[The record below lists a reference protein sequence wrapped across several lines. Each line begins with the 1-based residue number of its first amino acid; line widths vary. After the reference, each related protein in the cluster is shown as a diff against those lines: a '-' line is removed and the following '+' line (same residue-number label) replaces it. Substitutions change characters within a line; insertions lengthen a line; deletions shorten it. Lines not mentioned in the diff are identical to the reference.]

1 VIAAP
6 DGPSHPWQARVYRL
20 LALALCALFLA
31 SVAGFY
37 HPGLGFT
44 ALLGLPEGHEY
55 EVPAL
60 RAMPHADTKAEASY
74 DGQFYVQLALEPLL
88 RDPAIDRAMDL
99 PAYRA
104 RRILFSWT
112 AYLAGFG
119 RTAWVVNAY
128 ALQNVV
134 CWLILAWLL
143 TRWIP
148 LTRPRH
154 LAAWTASMF
163 SHGLLWSVHFSLV
176 DGPSLLLLACAVVA
190 AERGRTWLLSAI
202 LGAGGLAR
210 ETNLLGVSLFRV
222 PRTRREW
229 FRLALLLLVVAAPL
243 LIWQDYLWSI
253 YRTRSLVGR
262 DQLGLPFVA
271 YVGNWIDTLNGVRLQ
286 GAWSGPML
294 SLVVI
299 VSLTVQAAFVL
310 YARAIGD
317 PWWRLAV
324 AYAAL
329 MLVVHSVVWSGHP
342 GAITRVVLPLTFGF
356 NILLVRAERGFW
368 IWFGAGNLH
377 LIASLR
383 AMPIPGLPPIV

>member
-1 VIAAP
+1 VTRLC
-6 DGPSHPWQARVYRL
+6 QL
-20 LALALCALFLA
+20 LALALCGLFLS

-119 RTAWVVNAY
+119 RPSWIVNVY

-143 TRWIP
+143 RRWIP
-148 LTRPRH
+148 PTTPKC
-154 LAAWTASMF
+154 LAAWAASMF

-176 DGPSLLLLACAVVA
+176 DGPSLLLLACGVIATERRRPWAVA
-190 AERGRTWLLSAI
+190 AI
-202 LGAGGLAR
+202 VGAGGLAR
-210 ETNLLGVSLFRV
+210 ETNLLGVSLFTI
-222 PRTRREW
+222 PRTPRDWLRLVP
-229 FRLALLLLVVAAPL
+229 LALLVLAPL
-243 LIWQDYLWSI
+243 VIWQDYLWSI

-262 DQLGLPFVA
+262 DQIGLPFVA
-271 YVGNWIDTLNGVRLQ
+271 YAGNWIESVNGVRFSGLS
-286 GAWSGPML
+286 SGPML
-294 SLVVI
+294 SLVVV
-299 VSLTVQAAFVL
+299 VSLTVQLAFML
-310 YARAIGD
+310 LHRQFGD

-324 AYAAL
+324 AYGTL
-329 MLVVHSVVWSGHP
+329 MLVVHSVVWGGHP

-356 NILLVRAERGFW
+356 NILLARLDRGFW
-368 IWFGAGNLH
+368 AWFVPGNLH
-377 LIASLR
+377 LVASLH
-383 AMPIPGLPPIV
+383 AMPIPGLPPII